1 MKKRYPVWEVSPFE
15 AEHCYALH
23 SSLADRDKSDE
34 KVQICMDKKVLLK
47 VCFIQQASLL
57 CAI

>member
-1 MKKRYPVWEVSPFE
+1 MWEVSPFE